1 MEMEGICIDSGI
13 LREISENLASELKRL
28 EAAIYEQAGETFKIG
43 STQQL
48 GVILFEKLGL
58 RVVAKTS
65 KGKPSTKESV
75 LLELATEHPLPG
87 LLLDWRKLSKLKNT
101 YVDTLGDLTH
111 PETRRIHTDFNQTVA
126 ATGRLSSSN
135 PNLQNIPVRTDV
147 GREIRKAFVP
157 REGWTLLAADYVQ
170 IELRILAS
178 MSEDKALLQ
187 DFADG
192 KDIHTATAARVFHI
206 DPDEVERDQRRKA
219 KEVNYGI
226 PYGVS
231 PWGLAQRLRSSVQ
244 EAQELIE
251 QYQRTYP
258 DVSRWLVETVEEARD
273 KGYVETLLGRRR
285 YVPTIKASNR
295 IERSFAERVA
305 VNMPIQGTQADMIK
319 IAMVNI
325 HRRMQA
331 EGVQSRMLLQVHDEL
346 VFEVPPEEETTMR
359 HLIETEMVN
368 ALPIGVPVEV
378 DVNTGANWLDAH

>member
-1 MEMEGICIDSGI
+1 M
-13 LREISENLASELKRL
+13 
-28 EAAIYEQAGETFKIG
+28 
-43 STQQL
+43 
-48 GVILFEKLGL
+48 
-58 RVVAKTS
+58 
-65 KGKPSTKESV
+65 
-75 LLELATEHPLPG
+75 LLELSTEHPLPG
-87 LLLDWRKLSKLKNT
+87 LLLDWRKLSKLKST
-101 YVDTLGDLTH
+101 YVDTLGDLAH
-111 PETRRIHTDFNQTVA
+111 PETGRVHTDFNQTVA

-147 GREIRKAFVP
+147 GREVRKAFIP
-157 REGWTLLAADYVQ
+157 REGWMLLAADYVQ

-178 MSEDKALLQ
+178 MSEDKALRQ

-206 DPDEVERDQRRKA
+206 EPEAVDRDQRRKA

-244 EAQELIE
+244 EAGELIE

-258 DVSRWLVETVEEARD
+258 DISRWLVETVEEARD

-285 YVPTIKASNR
+285 YVPTINASNR

-325 HRRMQA
+325 HRRMRR
-331 EGVQSRMLLQVHDEL
+331 EGLKSKMLLQVHDEL
-346 VFEVPPEEETTMR
+346 VFEVPPDEEQAMRVLIEEEMTS
-359 HLIETEMVN
+359 
-368 ALPIGVPVEV
+368 ALPLEVPVEV
-378 DVNTGANWLDAH
+378 DVNAGGNWLDAH